1 MEWSGAEWDGMEQS
15 GMGWD
20 RIIAQ
25 YNERGGVGRATGL
38 NPEFKNASNTRFSLP
53 FFLLSPCASFLY
65 TGFST
70 R

>member
-25 YNERGGVGRATGL
+25 YNGEVWGGQQD
-38 NPEFKNASNTRFSLP
+38 
-53 FFLLSPCASFLY
+53 
-65 TGFST
+65 
-70 R
+70 